1 MGWIEQQMSHD
12 VNPEDILTYMI
23 PHAQLVKLFCLYLTT
38 FWHEF
43 PMGCVCFINCSK
55 ILKNNPLKLAPT
67 FLSFFLQ
74 L

>member
-55 ILKNNPLKLAPT
+55 IKKKTPLKLAPT

>member
-38 FWHEF
+38 FGMNF
-43 PMGCVCFINCSK
+43 PWDVYVSLTAQK
-55 ILKNNPLKLAPT
+55 LKKKKPT
-67 FLSFFLQ
+67 
-74 L
+74 

>member
-23 PHAQLVKLFCLYLTT
+23 PHAQLVKLFFLYLTT

-55 ILKNNPLKLAPT
+55 IKKKNPLKLAPT